1 MAEVT
6 IVFYKTSSP
15 STLKVRSDIE
25 VIEQILRAKRIQYE
39 SVRSHFSSSMSRLHP
54 LAAATPAALPPPGVA
69 VFEHT
74 QAYAHVPTARPW
86 WPSEANVSCRAAGG
100 PQHGALQAEGD
111 DEVQ

>member
-39 SVRSHFSSSMSRLHP
+39 SVRSHSSSCMFLQFILCS
-54 LAAATPAALPPPGVA
+54 TSTSITPPPGVLPC
-69 VFEHT
+69 FDHT
-74 QAYAHVPTARPW
+74 QAYAHVPTSTHW
-86 WPSEANVSCRAAGG
+86 
-100 PQHGALQAEGD
+100 
-111 DEVQ
+111 